1 MTCKPKLLA
10 LLLVVV
16 LPMLACEMVMPA
28 QTSCRVNMPVTGW
41 VLHRNGEQVT
51 FKVDAMDWSAKVD
64 CSSGHLVDGQP
75 VRPQR
80 AKEILIPVEG
90 STYRL
95 ITPDP
100 HVTMGEEHING
111 SHVRIDTGDA
121 YYLVNLLASPGALGD
136 AAVSYFMGGQAPHGL
151 VHLYCYNRTPGEEHT
166 SLPAI
171 AAVWTVEE
179 PVTVSLICSGP
190 NFVLEVA
197 TEVTSMMLSQGPTP
211 VPATAAPTIT
221 PAPPGWHF

>member
-1 MTCKPKLLA
+1 MAPKSKLLA
-10 LLLVVV
+10 LLLIVA
-16 LPMLACEMVMPA
+16 LPMLACQMIIPA
-28 QTSCRVNMPVTGW
+28 QASCRVHMPATGW

-75 VRPQR
+75 ARPQR
-80 AKEILIPVEG
+80 AKEISIPVED

-95 ITPDP
+95 ITTDP
-100 HVTMGEEHING
+100 RVSMAEEHING

-121 YYLVNLLASPGALGD
+121 YYLVNLAASPAALGD
-136 AAVSYFMGGQAPHGL
+136 AAVSSFMGGQAPNRL

-171 AAVWTVEE
+171 AAEWTVDR
-179 PVTVSLICSGP
+179 PVTISLICSGR
-190 NFVLEVA
+190 NFVLEVS
-197 TEVTSMMLSQGPTP
+197 TEVTSAMLRQGPTSI
-211 VPATAAPTIT
+211 PATAAPTIT